1 MKIVLYDQDYQEI
14 SRQIVPMSVEQVF
27 DIKGQSV
34 DGNPNKLLIKFKD
47 QQLTIS
53 ENYLPGRSVMMNDQ
67 FKNKL
72 YFSISVM
79 GPQGENLFSMSWN
92 GNSRVSNRQM
102 GTFEIPNG
110 STISMYHA
118 KGNTLFDTNDNVA
131 LRNKTGT
138 NYIYKVENDRLV
150 LINVS

>member
-1 MKIVLYDQDYQEI
+1 MIQ
-14 SRQIVPMSVEQVF
+14 
-27 DIKGQSV
+27 
-34 DGNPNKLLIKFKD
+34 FKD

-53 ENYLPGRSVMMNDQ
+53 ENYLPGQSVVMNDQ
-67 FKNKL
+67 LKNKL

-79 GPQGENLFSMSWN
+79 GPQGENLFSMSWI

-118 KGNTLFDTNDNVA
+118 QGNTLFDTNDNVA

>member
-1 MKIVLYDQDYQEI
+1 MYDQDYQEI
-14 SRQIVPMSVEQVF
+14 SRQMVPMSVEQVF

-92 GNSRVSNRQM
+92 RNSRVSNRQM

-118 KGNTLFDTNDNVA
+118 QGNTLFDTNDNVT
-131 LRNKTGT
+131 LRNKTGN
-138 NYIYKVENDRLV
+138 NYTYKVENDRLV